1 MLAVERS
8 GAGSPVLCLH
18 GWPGGVSDY
27 RLLTPLLVDAADVVV
42 PHLPGFG
49 ASFVPGDELRP
60 PSDFS
65 REAIVAALVE
75 VMDALAL
82 DPAVVV
88 GYDVGV
94 TTAIALARAV
104 PARVRALVVGN
115 ALAPSAFVPAALDLR
130 RRAEFWYQD
139 FHQLDLAARLLDG
152 NPTGV
157 RAYLEH
163 FWSHWGARPDAV
175 VDESL
180 VEAYS
185 RPGAFTASLNW
196 YRSGSS
202 TLYGALAI
210 AEGGPLPSPVE
221 VPARVVWGAQ
231 DPLFP
236 PEFAPQVTEL
246 LPRAQV
252 QVLDDVGHFT
262 PIEAA
267 AEMAEAVRGFLHEK

>member
-1 MLAVERS
+1 VLAVERS
-8 GAGSPVLCLH
+8 GTGPAVLCLH
-18 GWPGGVSDY
+18 GWPGGTSDY
-27 RLLTPLLVDAADVVV
+27 RLLTPLLAGEAEVVV

-49 ASFVPGDELRP
+49 ESFAPGDELRP

-65 REAIVAALVE
+65 REAMVTALIELVDSLSLE
-75 VMDALAL
+75 
-82 DPAVVV
+82 PAVVV

-94 TTAIALARAV
+94 TTAIALTRRA
-104 PARVRALVVGN
+104 PERVRALVVGN
-115 ALAPSAFVPAALDLR
+115 ALAPSTFVSAALDPH

-139 FHQLDLAARLLDG
+139 FHQLELCSRLVDG
-152 NPTGV
+152 NPGAV

-163 FWSHWGARPDAV
+163 FWSHWGARPAAA
-175 VDESL
+175 VDEAL

-185 RPGAFTASLNW
+185 RPGAFTTSLNW

-210 AEGGPLPSPVE
+210 AEGGPLPEPVD
-221 VPARVVWGAQ
+221 VPASVVWGAL

-236 PEFAPQVTEL
+236 PDFAPNVTEL
-246 LPRAQV
+246 LPRASV

-262 PIEAA
+262 PLEAA
-267 AEMAEAVRGFLHEK
+267 AEMADEVRGYL

>member
-1 MLAVERS
+1 VLAVERS

-27 RLLTPLLVDAADVVV
+27 RLLTPLLVDTADVVV

-49 ASFVPGDELRP
+49 DSFSPGDELRP

-65 REAIVAALVE
+65 REAIVAALVSLLDE
-75 VMDALAL
+75 LAL
-82 DPAVVV
+82 EPAVVV

-104 PARVRALVVGN
+104 PERVRALVVGN

-139 FHQLDLAARLLDG
+139 FHQLELSAQLLDG

-157 RAYLEH
+157 RTYLEH
-163 FWSHWGARPDAV
+163 FWSHWGNRPDAV
-175 VDESL
+175 VDEDL
-180 VEAYS
+180 VVAYS
-185 RPGAFTASLNW
+185 RPGAFTTSLNW

-210 AEGGPLPSPVE
+210 AEGGPLPSPVD
-221 VPARVVWGAQ
+221 VPARVIWGAQ

-236 PEFAPQVTEL
+236 PEFAGQVTEL
-246 LPRAQV
+246 LPQASVR
-252 QVLDDVGHFT
+252 VLDDVGHFT
-262 PIEAA
+262 PVEAP
-267 AEMAEAVRGFLHEK
+267 AEMAEAVREFL

>member
-1 MLAVERS
+1 MLAVERG

-27 RLLTPLLVDAADVVV
+27 RLLTPLLVDTADVVV

-49 ASFVPGDELRP
+49 DSFSPGDQLRP

-65 REAIVAALVE
+65 REAMVAALVE
-75 VMDALAL
+75 LMESLSL
-82 DPAVVV
+82 EPAVVV

-104 PARVRALVVGN
+104 PERVRALVIGN
-115 ALAPSAFVPAALDLR
+115 VLAPSAFVPAALDLR

-139 FHQLDLAARLLDG
+139 FHQLELSSRLVDG
-152 NPTGV
+152 NPAAV
-157 RAYLEH
+157 RTYLEH
-163 FWSHWGARPDAV
+163 FWSHWGNRPDAV
-175 VDESL
+175 VDEAL

-185 RPGAFTASLNW
+185 RPGAFTTSLNW

-210 AEGGPLPSPVE
+210 AEGGPTP
-221 VPARVVWGAQ
+221 GAGGRPG
-231 DPLFP
+231 D
-236 PEFAPQVTEL
+236 AWCGEL
-246 LPRAQV
+246 GTRCSRRSSRI
-252 QVLDDVGHFT
+252 G
-262 PIEAA
+262 
-267 AEMAEAVRGFLHEK
+267 